1 MAEILESAEM
11 TDLQLR
17 KIYDCLYDLKKFR
30 RTIENHDVAA
40 VIDRMAFYT
49 KNGCLGAS
57 FGWSEKNSTTVWIS
71 KRGVEFDGNGSFHSF
86 EDVAAKLIA
95 KFG

>member
-1 MAEILESAEM
+1 MEEIIESVEM
-11 TDLQLR
+11 TALQLR

-30 RTIENHDVAA
+30 RNIENHDVAA

-49 KNGCLGAS
+49 RNGCLGAS
-57 FGWSEKNSTTVWIS
+57 FGWSEKNPTTIWIE
-71 KRGVEFDGNGSFHSF
+71 KRGVEFDGNGIFHTF